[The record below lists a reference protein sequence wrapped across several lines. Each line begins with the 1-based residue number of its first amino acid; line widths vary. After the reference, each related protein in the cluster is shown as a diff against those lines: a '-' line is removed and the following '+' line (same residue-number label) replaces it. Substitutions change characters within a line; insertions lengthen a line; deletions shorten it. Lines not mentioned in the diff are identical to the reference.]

1 MRQAL
6 ELSTTTAPAR
16 AAMGPYSL
24 LMPPPAENR
33 AISTPSKESLV
44 NTSTGISLPRKVTF
58 FPRDRSEARGTNRAT
73 GNLRSSRQ
81 ATICCPTAPVAPTTA
96 TLYVPPIIANLLG
109 MIAQP

>member
-6 ELSTTTAPAR
+6 ELSTTTAPAA

-24 LMPPPAENR
+24 LMLPPAENR

-44 NTSTGISLPRKVTF
+44 KTSTGISLPMKVTF
-58 FPRDRSEARGTNRAT
+58 LPMDRSEASGTSRCT
-73 GNLRSSRQ
+73 GNRRSSRQ

-96 TLYVPPIIANLLG
+96 TVYVPPIFKSPGI
-109 MIAQP
+109 

>member
-16 AAMGPYSL
+16 AAMGPNSL

-33 AISTPSKESLV
+33 AISTPSKESSF

-58 FPRDRSEARGTNRAT
+58 LPKDRSEASGTKRAT
-73 GNLRSSRQ
+73 GNFLSSKQ

-96 TLYVPPIIANLLG
+96 TLYVPPMIQNLLG
-109 MIAQP
+109 R